1 MLEITNKNKFPVQ
14 VMVRSRT
21 ATRAFTTLLIPGI
34 GAGKN
39 VVLIED
45 ELSTPVLERV
55 EKEFGFV
62 TTRHIPNKFAKKG
75 E

>member
-21 ATRAFTTLLIPGI
+21 ASRAFTTLTIPGV

-39 VVLIED
+39 VVEIED
-45 ELSTPVLERV
+45 ERSTQYLERI
-55 EKEFGFV
+55 ESEFGLI
-62 TTRHIPNKFAKKG
+62 TTRHIPNK
-75 E
+75 